1 MKKSLM
7 FCAAFAMVGGLM
19 SPASAGY
26 RIGVTYQNLQNE
38 FIVNIAKAVEEKAK
52 ELDVTLIE
60 SDGQGKAEVQISQ
73 VENFIAQHV
82 DAILLIPFDKEG
94 CAPAV
99 QKAVAAKIPLV
110 VFNAQV
116 ANVELAN
123 TYVGSD
129 DIEAG
134 RIEMQYIAD
143 LLGGR
148 GNIAIIHGPNGHSAE
163 VQRTEGNKQ
172 VLENYPDIKVLFE
185 QTANWDRA
193 QALSLTENWLQT
205 GRPLNA
211 IVAQNDEM
219 ALGAYKAVEAAGK
232 AKDIPVIGVDAIADA
247 LKSVKDGKMAATVFQ
262 DAHGQGA
269 TAVEMAVK
277 ILNGEEVPKV
287 VNIPFKLITKE
298 NVDSLK

>member
-1 MKKSLM
+1 MKKALM
-7 FCAAFAMVGGLM
+7 FCAAFAMAGGLM

-26 RIGVTYQNLQNE
+26 RIGVSYQNLQNE

-82 DAILLIPFDKEG
+82 DAIMLIPFDKEG
-94 CAPAV
+94 CVPAV

-143 LLGGR
+143 LLGGK

-163 VQRTEGNKQ
+163 VQRTEGNKE
-172 VLENYPDIKVLFE
+172 VLEKYPDIQVLFE

-232 AKDIPVIGVDAIADA
+232 AKDIPVIGIDAIADA

-277 ILNGEEVPKV
+277 ILKGEDVPKV

-298 NVDSLK
+298 NVDSLQ